1 MSVDIEEKVKKIF
14 LTVFS
19 IKNEDVSSLTREN
32 FEKWDSMAQ
41 VSLIISIEE
50 EFNLILDY
58 ETQEELN
65 SFKYIVAFIKSKYE
79 K

>member
-1 MSVDIEEKVKKIF
+1 MSANIEEKVKNIF

-19 IKNEDVSSLTREN
+19 LRDQDVSNLTREN

-41 VSLIISIEE
+41 VSLVISIEE
-50 EFNLILDY
+50 EFNLSLDY
-58 ETQEELN
+58 ETQEELD
-65 SFKYIVAFIKSKYE
+65 SFEYIVAFVKSKHE